1 MEKLQSTARKLDTFF
16 RIVQIFITVAL
27 VASLVGMAIIG
38 AYFLF
43 DLSPAMIGTGYGSVE
58 LGFLDLEI
66 ADSVELSVDVI
77 ILGAAAVL
85 ALGFLCLLTV
95 RHCVQC
101 VRNILAPMAEGSPFN
116 GAASQN
122 LGRLARYTLILGI
135 KLNLM
140 SILGN
145 VITAQAYDLP
155 GLLMN
160 ENIVHMTMNYYFDL
174 SFVLIAAV
182 FALLAYVFR
191 YGEEL
196 QQLSDETL

>member
-16 RIVQIFITVAL
+16 RIVHIFITVAL

-77 ILGAAAVL
+77 ILGAAAEL

-101 VRNILAPMAEGSPFN
+101 VRNILAPMAEGTPFN

-122 LGRLARYTLILGI
+122 LGKLARYTLILGI

>member
-1 MEKLQSTARKLDTFF
+1 MEKLQSTARKLDIFF
-16 RIVQIFITVAL
+16 RIVHIFITVAL

-77 ILGAAAVL
+77 ILGAAAEL

-101 VRNILAPMAEGSPFN
+101 VRNILAPMTDGTPFN

-122 LGRLARYTLILGI
+122 LGKLARYTLILGI
-135 KLNLM
+135 KLQPSTIWWLFLPASCRMCRLM
-140 SILGN
+140 GQFLVKPRKNSSTNSVSKVPIFWVG
-145 VITAQAYDLP
+145 ISRP
-155 GLLMN
+155 
-160 ENIVHMTMNYYFDL
+160 
-174 SFVLIAAV
+174 
-182 FALLAYVFR
+182 
-191 YGEEL
+191 
-196 QQLSDETL
+196 

>member
-1 MEKLQSTARKLDTFF
+1 MEKLQSTARKLDIFF
-16 RIVQIFITVAL
+16 RIVHIFITVAL

-77 ILGAAAVL
+77 ILGAAAEL

-101 VRNILAPMAEGSPFN
+101 VRNILAPMTEGTPFN